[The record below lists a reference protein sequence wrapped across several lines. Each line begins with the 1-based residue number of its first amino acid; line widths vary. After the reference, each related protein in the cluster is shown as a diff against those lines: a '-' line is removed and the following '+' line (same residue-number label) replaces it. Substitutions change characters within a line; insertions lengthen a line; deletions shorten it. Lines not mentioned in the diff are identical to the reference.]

1 MLEET
6 KGKNK
11 EKESAKLWKGGIL
24 LLLLSTAISLIAAE
38 IYFRLTS
45 PYIISKKTTGLTGK
59 EVSGDYSYFMDT
71 LSGRRLIPNTHV
83 VYVDGYSKTKI
94 DINSHGFR
102 DDEMPAINKPDETR
116 ILVLGDSIT
125 FGATMRKEYTY
136 VERAETYLAAKSRYG
151 QTRLINGGVEGVGTK
166 DEVDILVDQGFAI
179 SPDIVVVGFYLND
192 GNPPDRLAAGLAN
205 PGFIRRHSVLAQTIY
220 RAYKFR
226 QYNKGKMEEANMY
239 GWLNITPPPDWRTNR
254 ASLLQYAKV
263 AEKDWGAAWKSDTW
277 VGIDEQMKRI
287 EVLAKEHNFEVVF
300 VAFPVAFQVY
310 AGYVEDEPQQRLR
323 ALAGK
328 YHFHFFDL
336 LPVFRSYA
344 GERTLFLDWCHLTVD
359 GHDVVGKALADFLSE
374 NVLSRDRQSLNVIP

>member
-6 KGKNK
+6 NDKKKGKK
-11 EKESAKLWKGGIL
+11 SAKLWKGGIL
-24 LLLLSTAISLIAAE
+24 LLLLSTAISLIAVE
-38 IYFRLTS
+38 IYFRFTS
-45 PYIISKKTTGLTGK
+45 PYIIRKSTVGLTGK
-59 EVSGDYSYFMDT
+59 EASGDYSYFMDT

-102 DDEMPAINKPDETR
+102 DDEIPAIKKPDETR

-125 FGATMRKEYTY
+125 FGATIRKEYTY
-136 VERAETYLAAKSRYG
+136 VERAETYLAAESRYG
-151 QTRLINGGVEGVGTK
+151 RTSPINGGVEGVGTK
-166 DEVDILVDQGFAI
+166 DEIDILVDQGLKI

-220 RAYKFR
+220 RAYKFK
-226 QYNKGKMEEANMY
+226 QYSKGEMKEAGMY
-239 GWLNITPPPDWRTNR
+239 GWLNVPPPPDWRTNR
-254 ASLLQYAKV
+254 NSLLRYTEIA
-263 AEKDWGAAWKSDTW
+263 AKDWGTAWKPSTW
-277 VGIDEQMKRI
+277 VGIEEQMKRLQ
-287 EVLAKEHNFEVVF
+287 VLSKERNFKVVF
-300 VAFPVAFQVY
+300 VAFPITFQVY
-310 AGYVEDEPQQRLR
+310 AGYVEDEPQQRLS

-336 LPVFRSYA
+336 LPVFRSHA
-344 GERTLFLDWCHLTVD
+344 GDRTLFLDWCHLTVD

-374 NVLSRDRQSLNVIP
+374 HVLSRERQSLNAIP